1 MQAELDRREQ
11 SNLQRVI
18 TLLSRPVRIVKGQD
32 VSNAVDENLFET
44 EEEKVLHAAAEAA
57 ASHIRPDMSI
67 ADFLEVS
74 FSHCLLAVLLF
85 LYIFCFT
92 CHVCLRRVTRTKEVE
107 HFILAG
113 CY

>member
-18 TLLSRPVRIVKGQD
+18 TLLSRPVRIVKGQN
-32 VSNAVDENLFET
+32 VSNTVDETLFET

-67 ADFLEVS
+67 PDFLQVRHPS
-74 FSHCLLAVLLF
+74 LPSRRRCLFCISSALLAMDA
-85 LYIFCFT
+85 CDW
-92 CHVCLRRVTRTKEVE
+92 HE
-107 HFILAG
+107 
-113 CY
+113 